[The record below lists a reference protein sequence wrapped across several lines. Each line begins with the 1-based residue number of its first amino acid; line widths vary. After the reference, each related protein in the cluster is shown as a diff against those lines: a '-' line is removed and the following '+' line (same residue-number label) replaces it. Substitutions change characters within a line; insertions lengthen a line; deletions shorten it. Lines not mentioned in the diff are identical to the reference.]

1 MRRIH
6 AKSLVAEVE
15 SALKEEIT
23 SGRLQPGAFVSIA
36 DLSRQFGTSV
46 TPVRDA
52 IHRLSAIGF
61 VKVSPRKEI
70 RVASLDAKKL
80 KHVFEIRMAL
90 EGMAVRTATANI
102 PAPEFDRAWRV
113 LCEAEASCAAT
124 GDAEE
129 LLNQD
134 SLVHDLIIQ
143 YCENEILVGL
153 MRGLRDLSRWAQR
166 TVIRSRRGAVAEA
179 LPEHKAILQALRSR
193 SATEAERALVSH
205 LNNTLERTLPHLGH
219 PISGAEHTTPR

>member
-1 MRRIH
+1 
-6 AKSLVAEVE
+6 LGAEVE
-15 SALKEEIT
+15 TALKEEIT
-23 SGRLQPGAFVSIA
+23 SGRLQPGDFISIA

-61 VKVSPRKEI
+61 VNVSPRKEI

-102 PAPEFDRAWRV
+102 PAPELERAWRV
-113 LCEAEASCAAT
+113 LCEAEASYSAT
-124 GDAEE
+124 GNTEG
-129 LLNQD
+129 LLSQD

-143 YCENEILVGL
+143 YCENEMLDSL
-153 MRGLRDLSRWAQR
+153 MQGLRDLSRWAQR
-166 TVIRSRRGAVAEA
+166 TVIRSRPEAVTEA
-179 LPEHKAILQALRSR
+179 LPEHKAILEALRSR
-193 SATEAERALVSH
+193 SAVEAEKALVSH
-205 LNNTLERTLPHLGH
+205 LNNTLERTLPHLSH
-219 PISGAEHTTPR
+219 PITRAEHSTPR